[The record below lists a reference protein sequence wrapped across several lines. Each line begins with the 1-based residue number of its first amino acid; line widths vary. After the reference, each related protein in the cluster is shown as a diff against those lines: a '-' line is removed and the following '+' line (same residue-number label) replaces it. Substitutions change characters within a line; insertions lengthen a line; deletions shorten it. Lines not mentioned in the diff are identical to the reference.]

1 MRARELELQR
11 ESWRVR
17 SKELDVERDLKIK
30 AGAGK
35 TRAGGV
41 EPDTWSWR
49 AGELKLD
56 NQSFV
61 ATAVLQSSSYTA
73 RSKELELERQELE
86 RLS

>member
-35 TRAGGV
+35 TRAGWGRARYM
-41 EPDTWSWR
+41 ELESWR
-49 AGELKLD
+49 IE
-56 NQSFV
+56 
-61 ATAVLQSSSYTA
+61 A
-73 RSKELELERQELE
+73 R
-86 RLS
+86 